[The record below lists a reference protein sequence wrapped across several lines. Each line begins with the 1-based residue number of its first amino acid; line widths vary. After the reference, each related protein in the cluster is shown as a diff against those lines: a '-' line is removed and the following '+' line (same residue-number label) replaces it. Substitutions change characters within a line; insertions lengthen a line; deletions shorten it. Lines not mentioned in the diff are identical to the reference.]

1 MDSQIITSLSQ
12 LQKKWIR
19 TSFEDIKES
28 PESYGLSSVK
38 DTEEIVSILK
48 EDLDSNFQ
56 VESSLEEVTKF
67 IKSLQDAESD

>member
-1 MDSQIITSLSQ
+1 MDSQTITSLSQ

-19 TSFEDIKES
+19 SSFEDIKES
-28 PESYGLSSVK
+28 PETYGLNSIS
-38 DTEEIVSILK
+38 DTEGLVSILK

-67 IKSLQDAESD
+67 VKSLQNGEGN

>member
-1 MDSQIITSLSQ
+1 MDSQTITFLSQ

-19 TSFEDIKES
+19 TSFEDKKES
-28 PESYGLSSVK
+28 PETYGLNSVN
-38 DTEEIVSILK
+38 DTEELVSILK

-67 IKSLQDAESD
+67 VKSLQNGEGN